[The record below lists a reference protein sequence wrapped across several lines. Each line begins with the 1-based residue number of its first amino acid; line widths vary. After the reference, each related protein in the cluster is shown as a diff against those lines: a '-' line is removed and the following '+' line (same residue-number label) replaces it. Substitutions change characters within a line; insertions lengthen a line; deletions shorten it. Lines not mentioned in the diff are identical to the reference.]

1 VSDRHSASVT
11 ASGRRVTAA
20 QIAEEA
26 GVSVPTVSR
35 VINRHADVSPETRE
49 KVESLLTKRG
59 YRRRA
64 RPRTTGRL
72 LDLVFPDLDSPWAVE
87 IIRGVEETAHAEGV
101 GTVVS
106 AIHGQVD
113 CARRWLEN
121 VRERGCDAVIFV
133 TSHLEPELSR
143 ELGRID
149 VPTVVVDPTGH
160 PEPFDDRN
168 HPGPVIGATNWA
180 GGFSATQHLLSLGHE
195 RIGMIAGPPRLLC
208 SRARIDGYRSA
219 LEAADIPVDPAVVT
233 EGDFYHYSGFECG
246 KTLLALDKPP
256 TAVFV
261 SSDQMALGLYEA
273 IRQLGLRIPD
283 DISIVGFDD
292 LPEGRWASPPLT
304 TIRQPLAEMGGVAAR
319 TALRLVRGE
328 RIDSPRVELATE
340 LVLRNST
347 APAKTR

>member
-1 VSDRHSASVT
+1 MSDRHDAGVT
-11 ASGRRVTAA
+11 TSGRRVTAA

-35 VINRHADVSPETRE
+35 VLNRHADVSPETRE
-49 KVESLLTKRG
+49 RVERLLAKRG

-64 RPRTTGRL
+64 RLRTNGRL

-106 AIHGQVD
+106 AIHGQ
-113 CARRWLEN
+113 CESARQWLQN
-121 VRERGCDAVIFV
+121 VRERDCDAVIFV
-133 TSHLEPELSR
+133 TSHLEPELSH

-160 PEPFDDRN
+160 PDPFN
-168 HPGPVIGATNWA
+168 HAERPGPVIGATNWA
-180 GGFSATQHLLSLGHE
+180 GGLSATQHLLSLGHQ

-208 SRARIDGYRSA
+208 SRARTDGYRSA
-219 LEAADIPVDPAVVT
+219 LEAAGIPVDPALMT
-233 EGDFYHYSGFECG
+233 EGDFYHMSGFECG
-246 KTLLALDKPP
+246 KALLTGERPP

-261 SSDQMALGLYEA
+261 ASDQMALGLYEA
-273 IRQLGLRIPD
+273 ARQLGLRIPD
-283 DISIVGFDD
+283 DVSVVGFDD

-304 TIRQPLAEMGGVAAR
+304 TVRQPLAEMGGVAAR

-328 RIDSPRVELATE
+328 PIDSPRVELATD
-340 LVLRNST
+340 LVVRDST
-347 APAKTR
+347 APIEG